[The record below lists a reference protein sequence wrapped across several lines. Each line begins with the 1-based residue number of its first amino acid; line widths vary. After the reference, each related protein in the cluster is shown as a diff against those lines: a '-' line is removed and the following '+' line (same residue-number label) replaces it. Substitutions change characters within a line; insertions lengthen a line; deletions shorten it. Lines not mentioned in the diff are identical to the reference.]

1 VNSPVR
7 LGPNQFPRFYRGGPR
22 IDALRG
28 RPETPDHRPEDWI
41 ASTTTA
47 LGEATNGL
55 STLPD
60 GRLLRDAIAADAD
73 AFLGAEHVARYGP
86 DPALLVKLLDAGER
100 LPVHVHPGRAFS
112 ARHLGLPYGKTEA
125 WLIVDADPGATV
137 HVGFREPVDGATLE
151 EWVAAQDADAML
163 AALEPI
169 EIGAGDALLVPAGTP
184 HAIGEGV
191 LILELQEP
199 TDLSVLLEWKRFGV
213 SDGSEHLNLGW
224 ELALDAI
231 DLDAD
236 PPADRT
242 ELPREADPYFRAEH
256 LRPLGGDFEFE
267 PSFAILVVLRGNG
280 TLHSER
286 ADSLPL
292 TRGDTVLVPFAAGRT
307 AVVGAVELI
316 RCLPPAPDAPE
327 ARW

>member
-1 VNSPVR
+1 MSPIR

-28 RPETPDHRPEDWI
+28 RPETSDHRPEDWI

-47 LGEATNGL
+47 LGEAPNGL
-55 STLPD
+55 TTLPD
-60 GRLLRDAIAADAD
+60 GRVLRDAIEADAD
-73 AFLGAEHVARYGP
+73 GFLGAAHVARYGP

-112 ARHLGLPYGKTEA
+112 ARHLGLRYGKTEA

-137 HVGFREPVDGATLE
+137 HAGFREPVEAATLDG
-151 EWVAAQDADAML
+151 WVAAQDGDAML
-163 AALEPI
+163 TALQPI
-169 EIGAGDALLVPAGTP
+169 EVGAGDALLVPAGTP

-199 TDLSVLLEWKRFGV
+199 TDLSVMLEWKRFGV

-224 ELALDAI
+224 ETALGAI
-231 DLDAD
+231 DLDAAA
-236 PPADRT
+236 PARGP
-242 ELPREADPYFRAEH
+242 ELPGDADPYFRA
-256 LRPLGGDFEFE
+256 RRVRATDGDVEFE

-280 TLHSER
+280 TLDGEW

-292 TRGDTVLVPFAAGRT
+292 TRGDTVLVPFATGRT
-307 AVVGAVELI
+307 ALSGTVELI

-327 ARW
+327 GRW

>member
-1 VNSPVR
+1 VISPIR

-47 LGEATNGL
+47 LGEAPNGL
-55 STLPD
+55 TTLPD
-60 GRLLRDAIAADAD
+60 GRVLRDAIEADAE
-73 AFLGAEHVARYGP
+73 AFLGAAHVARYGP

-137 HVGFREPVDGATLE
+137 HVGFREPVDAATVE
-151 EWVAAQDADAML
+151 AWVGAQDAEAML
-163 AALEPI
+163 DALQRI
-169 EIGAGDALLVPAGTP
+169 EITAGDALLVPAGTP

-213 SDGSEHLNLGW
+213 NDGSEHLNLGW
-224 ELALDAI
+224 ETALHAV
-231 DLDAD
+231 DLDAAPPD
-236 PPADRT
+236 QTAGLPADA
-242 ELPREADPYFRAEH
+242 EPYFRARH
-256 LRPLGGDFEFE
+256 LRPLGGDVEFE
-267 PSFAILVVLRGNG
+267 PSFAILVALRGNG

-307 AVVGAVELI
+307 ALSGAVELI